1 MRAVN
6 LLPRDHGQR
15 TIKKESLPVLVG
27 ACSAVLVLARL
38 GAMFMMGS
46 GKIAAQQRTLGD
58 LNRRFEALP
67 PPPPGPTAAQQALA
81 GEQSARVTA
90 LSAALASRV
99 SWDRVFREFSLVLP
113 EDVWLTELNAKSPIS
128 PATNASSSTGVGTP
142 SEFTITGRTYSHDGV
157 ARLLSRL
164 QVVPDLTNVQLVSST
179 LSKIGKQSV
188 VDFTIAA
195 DISFDSITPQPAVGI
210 TSYSV
215 LPISVTFNGN
225 FYNLADF
232 LYRLR
237 SLVTVHAGRL
247 DATGRLFAVD
257 TLTFNESTLKF
268 PNIQASLVID
278 AFVYAAAPAPA
289 AAPAVTP
296 PATGTATTT
305 PTTTTTDSSSTSAS
319 ATGAP

>member
-27 ACSAVLVLARL
+27 ACSALLVIALL
-38 GAMFMMGS
+38 GAMYMMGS
-46 GKIAAQQRTLGD
+46 GKIASQQRKLDD
-58 LNRRFEALP
+58 LNRRFQALP
-67 PPPPGPTAAQQALA
+67 PPPPGPSDAQQALA

-90 LSAALASRV
+90 LTAALGSRV

-113 EDVWLTELNAKSPIS
+113 DDVWLTELSAKSPIS

-179 LSKIGKQSV
+179 LSKIGNQDV

-195 DISFDSITPQPAVGI
+195 DIT
-210 TSYSV
+210 
-215 LPISVTFNGN
+215 
-225 FYNLADF
+225 
-232 LYRLR
+232 
-237 SLVTVHAGRL
+237 
-247 DATGRLFAVD
+247 
-257 TLTFNESTLKF
+257 
-268 PNIQASLVID
+268 
-278 AFVYAAAPAPA
+278 
-289 AAPAVTP
+289 
-296 PATGTATTT
+296 
-305 PTTTTTDSSSTSAS
+305 S
-319 ATGAP
+319 ATGAGS